1 MKSSTR
7 VGSVS
12 HRVFRSHQGKQRNR
26 FSINCCVGAAEAD
39 QATGHFRPSGIEY
52 LDARELGK
60 DVKMRVTGEQD

>member
-1 MKSSTR
+1 M
-7 VGSVS
+7 
-12 HRVFRSHQGKQRNR
+12 
-26 FSINCCVGAAEAD
+26 NCYVGAAEAD